1 MLMFFDRGAIAAVL
15 PYVKAHWDLSGKQE
29 GIIGSS
35 FIITFSIG
43 SAVFAY
49 MANFVR
55 VNLIM
60 SFGLFVWTASAV
72 LSGLWG
78 TLSHGVDQQWGYY
91 LLVISRA
98 LIGIGEA
105 SFVPLSVT
113 LIDDLASK
121 EYKTTYMS
129 FFMVGV
135 PFGVAMGY
143 TISPLLVG
151 LGSWTYCFY
160 IEAIFGLFFGCLFL
174 FVPLNSV
181 KTNRAKKTD
190 EVTDPAN
197 TSVEIEHKDN
207 VASSD
212 EISIVNISKLETHQD
227 KHEHLSDDD
236 DDGEDSQD
244 ALLEKK
250 DDYQDDEIMINE
262 PMDEE
267 ELSFTNEQRKQQAEK
282 KKYQIF
288 SFWSALKY
296 LFCNPVYFFAT
307 LGSCGYS
314 FCIGAIQFYAP
325 SYVLHKMKQA
335 DSSITVNSD
344 SANIATVGFSIAMLI
359 ASIIGTMS
367 GGFIVDRFGGSN
379 GMKGAARGLLFC
391 TIFLILGFPWFYLEF
406 HVASSFA
413 QLVHSNA
420 VL

>member
-1 MLMFFDRGAIAAVL
+1 
-15 PYVKAHWDLSGKQE
+15 
-29 GIIGSS
+29 
-35 FIITFSIG
+35 
-43 SAVFAY
+43 
-49 MANFVR
+49 
-55 VNLIM
+55 
-60 SFGLFVWTASAV
+60 
-72 LSGLWG
+72 
-78 TLSHGVDQQWGYY
+78 
-91 LLVISRA
+91 
-98 LIGIGEA
+98 
-105 SFVPLSVT
+105 
-113 LIDDLASK
+113 
-121 EYKTTYMS
+121 
-129 FFMVGV
+129 MVGV

-207 VASSD
+207 ASSD
-212 EISIVNISKLETHQD
+212 EVSIVNISKLETHQD

-391 TIFLILGFPWFYLEF
+391 TIFLILGFPWVIPCFIFSVNIYLLLVLFGISCCFLFCSTSPFQCSVVNSVEHKNLRNYAVSWQILLYHLLGDF
-406 HVASSFA
+406 PSPFLFGLLQDSFSIDIAMGFVWMILVPSAFIFMLGYFISQYWLQSRHEALKKHYTNHPVVKQDVSLEEISSPG
-413 QLVHSNA
+413 SESEDIKSK
-420 VL
+420 